1 MTSAILGAVSRYV
14 APKIFGGA
22 VDVGNQFLSGKIG
35 ETVGGY
41 NENMSEQERAK
52 ARMMNEDPNA
62 QGDRQANSSNNA
74 AGAQQGRSRADLILG
89 NQLDASNK
97 RADLQNTMT
106 ANDQILA
113 HNRGSQL
120 ADNYVQSARD
130 QANASGNIFNSI
142 MNRQATQYG
151 TVGAR

>member
-1 MTSAILGAVSRYV
+1 MMAAAGMAARYL
-14 APKIFGGA
+14 APMA
-22 VDVGNQFLSGKIG
+22 MQAGNQFVSGKIG
-35 ETVGGY
+35 ETVGGH
-41 NENMSEQERAK
+41 NEQESAENRIK

-62 QGDRQANSSNNA
+62 QGNRQADSSTNA
-74 AGAQQGRSRADLILG
+74 ANAQQGRSRADLILG

-106 ANDQILA
+106 ANDQVINA
-113 HNRGSQL
+113 NRGTQL
-120 ADNYVQSARD
+120 ADNYVQASRD

-151 TVGAR
+151 NLGLR